1 MLFENITHSDR
12 NGKGLGVCLID
23 AGKGKC
29 KYVMVESTVPSRLRM
44 PHDTIHDL
52 SLL

>member
-1 MLFENITHSDR
+1 MLFKNIKHSDR
-12 NGKGLGVCLID
+12 DEKGLGGCLID
-23 AGKGKC
+23 AGKGKD
-29 KYVMVESTVPSRLRM
+29 KYVMVESTAPSRLRM